1 MKAPRWLSYVAFP
14 LFIVAISVLIWVLRH
29 DFMEIFRDREAI
41 RSWVLARGALGML
54 AFVGIQ
60 ALQVILFMLPGE
72 IVQVAGGYAFGLWLG
87 SALSLAGIAL
97 GSLVN
102 FGVGRILGR
111 PFVETV
117 FGAEKVGRLERIA
130 ASGKG
135 EAGFFIFFLVPGIPK
150 DALCYVAGM
159 TRLSLP
165 AFLAVSMAGRLPGIF
180 GSSYMGSATQA
191 GGYRGALI
199 VLGAASLLF
208 VLGLAFKERI
218 EKGVEGLLHRGKRD
232 ASGDGQDDALE
243 DSGAPGDDAK

>member
-14 LFIVAISVLIWVLRH
+14 LFIAAILALIWAFRQNFV
-29 DFMEIFRDREAI
+29 EAFRDREVI
-41 RSWVLARGALGML
+41 RSWVLARGAAGML

-87 SALSLAGIAL
+87 SLLSLVGITL

-102 FGVGRILGR
+102 FGVGRVLGR
-111 PFVETV
+111 PFVESV

-159 TRLSLP
+159 ARLSLP
-165 AFLAVSMAGRLPGIF
+165 AFLAVSMAGRLPGIL

-191 GGYRGALI
+191 GGYRGAL
-199 VLGAASLLF
+199 VMLGIASLLF
-208 VLGLAFKERI
+208 VLGLVFKERI
-218 EKGVEGLLHRGKRD
+218 EGWVEGLLHRRKG
-232 ASGDGQDDALE
+232 GDPL
-243 DSGAPGDDAK
+243 